1 MLLAPVA
8 ARLVVKIR
16 AHRHNW
22 KGHTNSTTSRSRSS
36 ALLKTNS
43 PHCRTLNTKEKKHMT
58 RSMCRA
64 TCCACEMPKI
74 STVKKQKENVRVPEP
89 AGQRSPWRNRGLA
102 GNTALEGT
110 PRLRPHG
117 TPSCSVS
124 GWAAWCKRCAR
135 RPGWRCT
142 RNAPATQTDRRCS
155 LSLCFRFVHGEKL
168 KALQLLHQ
176 IILYHSY
183 QSPASKKDGSVCRNV
198 ALFSNSTLSCM

>member
-43 PHCRTLNTKEKKHMT
+43 PHCWTLNTKEKKHMT
-58 RSMCRA
+58 RSTCRATCRA
-64 TCCACEMPKI
+64 TCCAWNAKNFHC
-74 STVKKQKENVRVPEP
+74 KKQKENVRVPEP
-89 AGQRSPWRNRGLA
+89 AGQRSPWRNTGLA

-142 RNAPATQTDRRCS
+142 RNAPATQIDRRCS

-168 KALQLLHQ
+168 KAVITSNYSLSF
-176 IILYHSY
+176 I
-183 QSPASKKDGSVCRNV
+183 SVTRQ
-198 ALFSNSTLSCM
+198 

>member
-43 PHCRTLNTKEKKHMT
+43 PHCWTLNTKGKKAYDEEHVQGDVQGDML
-58 RSMCRA
+58 RA
-64 TCCACEMPKI
+64 WNAKNFHC
-74 STVKKQKENVRVPEP
+74 KKQKENVRVPEP
-89 AGQRSPWRNRGLA
+89 AGQRSPWRNTGLA

-168 KALQLLHQ
+168 KAVITSNYSLSF
-176 IILYHSY
+176 I
-183 QSPASKKDGSVCRNV
+183 SVTRQ
-198 ALFSNSTLSCM
+198 